1 MAPVAGSDR
10 CFTHAPE
17 RAQERAKA
25 RKRGGQAR
33 KTPRLFPLP
42 AKPAKLRDVLSIQA
56 ALEQVVHET
65 LAQRNGHERSR
76 ALGSLLM
83 IALKALETGELEM
96 RLAALEER
104 LATTQPRRI
113 A

>member
-1 MAPVAGSDR
+1 MAPVSGSDQ

-33 KTPRLFPLP
+33 ETPHLYPLPKTPGT
-42 AKPAKLRDVLSIQA
+42 LRDVESIQT

-76 ALGSLLM
+76 AIGSLLM
-83 IALKALETGELEM
+83 IALKALETGEMES
-96 RLAALEER
+96 RLRALEER
-104 LATTQPRRI
+104 LATMQPRRT